1 MLAILCGGV
10 ALAAFYGLA
19 LCRAAWRDEE
29 EGMQPTQV
37 SHRWVIQPRRWSVM
51 APTRQ
56 TVEIRASR
64 PRRHGAPYKF

>member
-1 MLAILCGGV
+1 MMLAILCGGV
-10 ALAAFYGLA
+10 VLAVVYGLA

-29 EGMQPTQV
+29 GMQPTQV
-37 SHRWVIQPRRWSVM
+37 SHRWVVQPRRWSVL

-56 TVEIRASR
+56 TVEIRSSR